1 MMEILRQ
8 IQKEK
13 EKVLSDKPFTIQLAA
28 DGIES
33 GMLLNAIRECYG
45 NQIVAADGFDCD
57 IVTEDGVYIMVRLV
71 MEGLNRLWHSIYI
84 SSDEKYIRIKKLEE
98 N

>member
-8 IQKEK
+8 IQKEE
-13 EKVLSDKPFTIQLAA
+13 EKVLRNKPLTIQLAA

-33 GMLLNAIRECYG
+33 GMLLNAIREYYG
-45 NQIVAADGFDCD
+45 NQIVETDGFYCD
-57 IVTEDGVYIMVRLV
+57 VVTEDGVHIMVRLV
-71 MEGLNRLWHSIYI
+71 MEGLNRQWHSIYI
-84 SSDEKYIRIKKLEE
+84 SSDEEYIRIKKLEE

>member
-1 MMEILRQ
+1 MEILRQ

-13 EKVLSDKPFTIQLAA
+13 EKVFSDKPFTIQLAA

-57 IVTEDGVYIMVRLV
+57 IVTENGVYIMIRFV
-71 MEGLNRLWHSIYI
+71 MEGLNRLWCCIYI
-84 SSDEKYIRIKKLEE
+84 SNDEKYINIKKLEE

>member
-13 EKVLSDKPFTIQLAA
+13 EKVFSDKPFTIQLAA

-57 IVTEDGVYIMVRLV
+57 IVTENGVYIMIRFV
-71 MEGLNRLWHSIYI
+71 MEGLNRLWCCIYI
-84 SSDEKYIRIKKLEE
+84 SNDEKYINIKKLEE